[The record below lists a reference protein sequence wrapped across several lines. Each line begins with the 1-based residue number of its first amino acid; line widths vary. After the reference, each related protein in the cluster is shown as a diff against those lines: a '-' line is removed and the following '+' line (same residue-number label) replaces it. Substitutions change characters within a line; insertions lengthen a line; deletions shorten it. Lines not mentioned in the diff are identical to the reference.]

1 MKADGRGDDY
11 IRFTGVKYRYSG
23 SSRNAL
29 DGVDAIIKRGRF
41 TAVVG
46 PNGSGKSTLARHMNG
61 LLLPGAGTVTVDGM
75 DTGDPSNIP
84 EIRRRVG
91 FVFQNPDNQLVGT
104 TVEEDIAF
112 GPENLGLAPPSIKE
126 SVIFAMGVTGIGGLA
141 GRPPHTLSG
150 GQKQQ
155 LAIAGALAMRTECLV
170 LDEPTSMLGPAGRR
184 SVMDLIRKLKNELNI
199 TLVLVTH
206 FMEEA
211 VFADRLLVIDKGR
224 MVMEGSPREVFGT
237 RSLLEAVG
245 LELPGPEE
253 MAGRLRA
260 YGLSLPEPVL
270 TVDELVTCLCR

>member
-1 MKADGRGDDY
+1 LEADGREDGY

-23 SSRNAL
+23 SSRYAL
-29 DGVDAIIKRGRF
+29 DGVDAVVKRGRF
-41 TAVVG
+41 TAVIG

-61 LLLPGAGTVTVDGM
+61 LLLPVAGTVTVAGL
-75 DTGDPSNIP
+75 DTGNPSSIP

-112 GPENLGLAPPSIKE
+112 GPENLGLDPDSIRE
-126 SVIFAMGVTGIGGLA
+126 SVIFAMGATGIRGLA

-150 GQKQQ
+150 GQKQL
-155 LAIAGALAMRTECLV
+155 LAIAGALAMKTECLV
-170 LDEPTSMLGPAGRR
+170 LDEPTSMLGPSGRR
-184 SVMDLIRKLKNELNI
+184 LVMDLIRKLKVELSL

-211 VFADRLLVIDKGR
+211 VFADRLLVMDKGR
-224 MVMEGSPREVFGT
+224 MVAEGSPREIFGS

-270 TVDELVTCLCR
+270 SVDELVTCLCR